1 MKHTSEKIQSI
12 ISKFETIES
21 IREIWEIG
29 SRDGQ
34 DAQAILKVFPLA
46 KIQSFEPNPDTFKMV
61 EEVSTNSFGKINAI
75 NLALSDSD
83 GEITFHKIDT
93 ASTVTTW
100 TDGNP
105 GASSMFIA
113 SPDYEFEKYHQTPVT
128 VKSFQAKTL
137 IESEG
142 FTTPDFIWMDVQ
154 GAEGLVIQGFGQYLP
169 SVSFIYVEL
178 SLRPLYLG
186 QPLASEIVKLL
197 SKDFYW
203 HKNLSYGSWQFDAL
217 FVNKK

>member
-34 DAQAILKVFPLA
+34 DAQAILRVFPLA

-178 SLRPLYLG
+178 SLRPLYLD

-203 HKNLSYGSWQFDAL
+203 HKNLS
-217 FVNKK
+217 